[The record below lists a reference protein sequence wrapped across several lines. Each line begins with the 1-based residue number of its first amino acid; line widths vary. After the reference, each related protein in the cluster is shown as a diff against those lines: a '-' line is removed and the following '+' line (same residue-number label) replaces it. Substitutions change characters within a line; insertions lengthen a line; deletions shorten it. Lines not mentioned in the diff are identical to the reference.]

1 MSFLSFLIDIIINV
15 GEFFIFTVCLKMIVA
30 HAIADYF
37 MKYAERYVTKNPR
50 YRAIWDAE
58 MAKVHGLHHKAD
70 TL

>member
-1 MSFLSFLIDIIINV
+1 MSPLIEILMNI
-15 GEFFIFTVCLKMIVA
+15 GEFIIFTVILKMIVA